1 MARRIK
7 SDLYK
12 IYLHNMSEVQL
23 PIEYLDS
30 WRIARDKI
38 DNSFNKVVADVAWYR
53 PHIENWYWW
62 IWENNTGIK
71 AEWEKV
77 YFRATDEYIQYSK
90 DNENWENL
98 IAISELKWDKWDPWT
113 DAWEYMTQAEYDDLP
128 DSKLTDWISRAIYDT
143 AQWTFRTL
151 LREANNILHYNDD
164 DELYADLQFE
174 NWLTPTSAFPAWVSI
189 WNVVSTDWWDTWG
202 LLLNA
207 KTNNWEYMRW
217 LYGTDGKLY
226 FDGGTGVFKTIAT
239 TDDITSALST
249 LSNQLSTVA
258 FSGKSSDL
266 DNDAGFNSCPVMTQ
280 QQYDEQTGTASDDK
294 RYFIYEEY

>member
-1 MARRIK
+1 MT
-7 SDLYK
+7 
-12 IYLHNMSEVQL
+12 EVQL

-38 DNSFNKVVADVAWYR
+38 NNSFNKVVADVAWYR
-53 PHIENWYWW
+53 PHIEAWYWW
-62 IWENNTGIK
+62 IWTTNTWVK
-71 AEWEKV
+71 AEWDKA

-90 DNENWENL
+90 DNVNWENL
-98 IAISELKWDKWDPWT
+98 VALEDLKWDKGDPWEDWQDGRDGT
-113 DAWEYMTQAEYDDLP
+113 DAWEYMTQEQYNA
-128 DSKLTDWISRAIYDT
+128 LTPEQKMDWISRAIYDT
-143 AQWTFRTL
+143 AQHAFRTL
-151 LREANNILHYNDD
+151 LRLSDNVLHYNDS

-174 NWLTPTSAFPAWVSI
+174 DWLTPTSSFPAWVSI
-189 WNVVSTDWWDTWG
+189 WNVVSTDWWDTWW

-207 KTNNWEYMRW
+207 KTNNWEYLRR

-226 FDGGTGVFKTIAT
+226 FDWGTGVFKTIAT

>member
-1 MARRIK
+1 MSNIPVK
-7 SDLYK
+7 PINEIEVK
-12 IYLHNMSEVQL
+12 SEVSENDKIL
-23 PIEYLDS
+23 ILDS
-30 WRIARDKI
+30 ETEEARLAPK
-38 DNSFNKVVADVAWYR
+38 
-53 PHIENWYWW
+53 
-62 IWENNTGIK
+62 
-71 AEWEKV
+71 
-77 YFRATDEYIQYSK
+77 DEI
-90 DNENWENL
+90 
-98 IAISELKWDKWDPWT
+98 KWDKGDQWDAATITVWTTTTWAAGTNASVTNSGTTSEAVFDFTIPRWDKGEQWDPWT
-113 DAWEYMTQAEYDDLP
+113 DAWVYMTQAQYDDLP

-143 AQWTFRTL
+143 AQHAYKTL
-151 LREANNILHYNDD
+151 LRATDNVLHYNNS

-174 NWLTPTSAFPAWVSI
+174 DWLTPTSSFPAWVSI
-189 WNVVSTDWWDTWG
+189 WNVVSTDWWDTWW

-207 KTNNWEYMRW
+207 KTNNWEYLRR

-226 FDGGTGVFKTIAT
+226 FDWGTGVFKTIAT